1 MPSIRKKT
9 TKNGRDF
16 YEIRVSRGRG
26 KSYLSTRWYVP
37 DGWSRRSIEKELAKQ
52 AAEFERKVH
61 SGEVT
66 SKAEQKEAALLE
78 EKRAESLQTL
88 KNYSERVFMPS
99 IAIRCSENTRNAYQ
113 SNLDNWILP
122 AIGEMK
128 MPDIKAAHIASV
140 LLDMQSKGRAQATCV
155 KVYTVLHSL
164 FRMAYMED
172 VISSNPMDK
181 VERPRPRKDEVKS
194 SEADAYTV
202 EEVQKILD
210 GLAKEPI
217 HWQVYMRLMID
228 TGIRRGE
235 AGALKWENINFEDNT
250 ITIAGNLCYTPQK
263 GTYLDT
269 PKNGKTRT
277 IDVDPAVMK
286 LLKEYKAEQ
295 KIRSDYVFTQQDS
308 ALPMHPHSPTRFMK
322 RFAKKYGISGLHPHK
337 LRHTFASIAITY
349 GADVASVSEKLGH
362 SDKAVTLRM
371 YTHADA
377 ESMKRA
383 SNVFRSAISRK
394 SEKNSGG

>member
-140 LLDMQSKGRAQATCV
+140 LLDMQSKGKTQATCV

-172 VISSNPMDK
+172 VISSNPMDNK
-181 VERPRPRKDEVKS
+181 MVPMSRPRM
-194 SEADAYTV
+194 
-202 EEVQKILD
+202 
-210 GLAKEPI
+210 KE
-217 HWQVYMRLMID
+217 L
-228 TGIRRGE
+228 
-235 AGALKWENINFEDNT
+235 
-250 ITIAGNLCYTPQK
+250 
-263 GTYLDT
+263 
-269 PKNGKTRT
+269 
-277 IDVDPAVMK
+277 
-286 LLKEYKAEQ
+286 
-295 KIRSDYVFTQQDS
+295 S
-308 ALPMHPHSPTRFMK
+308 
-322 RFAKKYGISGLHPHK
+322 
-337 LRHTFASIAITY
+337 
-349 GADVASVSEKLGH
+349 
-362 SDKAVTLRM
+362 
-371 YTHADA
+371 
-377 ESMKRA
+377 
-383 SNVFRSAISRK
+383 
-394 SEKNSGG
+394 